1 MEEEWVYYYENGD
14 KEVLNFKDDVFIS
27 SSYIVDEEKKDLD
40 IENDDSNRFENEKR
54 ENIQNIK
61 TEEKQTGLE
70 TELKK
75 TKKNKENSYDERS

>member
-27 SSYIVDEEKKDLD
+27 SLYIVGEEKKDSD
-40 IENDDSNRFENEKR
+40 VENDDSNRFENEKR

-75 TKKNKENSYDERS
+75 T

>member
-1 MEEEWVYYYENGD
+1 MYLSAVCILSA
-14 KEVLNFKDDVFIS
+14 KK
-27 SSYIVDEEKKDLD
+27 KKDSD
-40 IENDDSNRFENEKR
+40 VENDDSNRFENEKR